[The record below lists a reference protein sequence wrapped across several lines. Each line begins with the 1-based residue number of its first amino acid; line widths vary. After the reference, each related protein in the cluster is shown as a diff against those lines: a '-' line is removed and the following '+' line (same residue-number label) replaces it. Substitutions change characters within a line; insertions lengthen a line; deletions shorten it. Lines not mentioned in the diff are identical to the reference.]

1 MELYIDT
8 TEQGVI
14 KLQLYSGEK
23 VIGKSRKQTLKI
35 SESLLPEIEKLL
47 KKHGVK
53 FADLKK
59 ISVNPGP
66 GGFSSTRT
74 GVATANALNYALGV
88 NKIVLSVYDKEPNI
102 TKAKLLPLMRGRQ
115 RGGRRIRINKTSPK
129 PSSQPMPEAS
139 AGTARGGG

>member
-53 FADLKK
+53 FAYLKK

-74 GVATANALNYALGV
+74 GVSTANVLNYVLGV
-88 NKIVLSVYDKEPNI
+88 KKIFFSVYEKKPNKKKEKFP
-102 TKAKLLPLMRGRQ
+102 PLM
-115 RGGRRIRINKTSPK
+115 
-129 PSSQPMPEAS
+129 
-139 AGTARGGG
+139 